1 MWVPVRFPRLTSGC
15 FYSCLCLG
23 AKHLAVSWPRPSD
36 EASDPS
42 IDCAL
47 AHPSNH
53 RPPDPSI
60 VIHITHLHQSNHD
73 TSARHLS
80 KRPLNQSITH
90 MSGIT
95 PTIPTDLLTRCPPH
109 TRWVDPVPKNLRS
122 LRTKLMALDPTA
134 SGQERWVQVF
144 FHLDPFEQVLTY
156 ATKHGQ
162 PLGTRPSLRCAETK
176 VKRRCI
182 SVLSRRSLVCF

>member
-1 MWVPVRFPRLTSGC
+1 
-15 FYSCLCLG
+15 
-23 AKHLAVSWPRPSD
+23 
-36 EASDPS
+36 
-42 IDCAL
+42 
-47 AHPSNH
+47 
-53 RPPDPSI
+53 
-60 VIHITHLHQSNHD
+60 
-73 TSARHLS
+73 
-80 KRPLNQSITH
+80 

-176 VKRRCI
+176 DVSGTDVCIGVSGFDACGALLVLYRDRDLSYSARPDPVQTAREPTRRERC
-182 SVLSRRSLVCF
+182 LSCER